1 MLGKLLWPWK
11 LLLDWVCPLPI
22 ELVPP
27 RKKRLAPRL
36 IIVVLVLLAMFAFIP
51 MLRSALRSGAGIAA
65 LAVYVVA
72 YIFAVVML
80 PLMFFALMR
89 FAYSIFLRPYLRA
102 WHINRIRNARYLKDV
117 IRRSQSER

>member
-1 MLGKLLWPWK
+1 
-11 LLLDWVCPLPI
+11 LDWVCPLPI

-36 IIVVLVLLAMFAFIP
+36 IIVVLVLVAMFALIP

-65 LAVYVVA
+65 GAVYVVA